1 MTGPE
6 HYQSA
11 EERQRRTAIS
21 APRADLS
28 PEERFRRQDV
38 DLRGR
43 EQELAVIRRRLR
55 QVRAGTGCVVVVEG
69 SAGLGKTRLLD
80 ECVSMAGQLSFRVGR
95 GAAEPGRP
103 IELGALFDALF
114 EGNSPLADRRALN
127 DVHASSEFLFW
138 LLQDVQS
145 LIEEAALKNPVLIC
159 LDDLHWGGNSLWF
172 AMRQLP
178 LRLSSLPVAW
188 VMAFRPSQGLHQ
200 MQQAKAELI
209 ESGAELIRLRPLN
222 REAVAQVATD
232 VLGVDAD
239 EELLQK
245 ADRVQGN
252 PFLLVE
258 FFRGLQ
264 DDQLVSF
271 DSGRAALVED
281 RLPRRVSDSMRG
293 RLARMSP
300 ASERAATFASGLGR
314 RFSIHDL
321 AAMTEMSVTELIDPV
336 NLLVQADIFADDG
349 GQLAFRHDIL
359 REAVRGSLLPPIRRA
374 VDRQAAEVLLARG
387 VLPVEVATQ
396 LVESAEPGDG
406 IAIET
411 ALKATQALGASDPAA
426 AAELAAKA
434 LDLTPLR
441 HALRGPLVAQ
451 RVVSLFAAGL
461 AEEGKRF
468 ADSALRQAMPAEEE
482 ARVRLSVTGMFD
494 LSPEVRAESARAGLA
509 LPSLSTDLRA
519 ELWAALYHSLSV
531 AGRKQEALEIEP
543 NAREA
548 AYASTSELCRFAFE
562 VPESGLAYQLLDFG
576 RSLEILVTAER
587 RQLDGQGDPRAR
599 LAHMLRAWVLA
610 ASDRYEDAL
619 QAIDSGVIAAQR
631 DRQHWALRVFE
642 TTRGRQMLQMGNFAE
657 AALALEGRFS
667 REEAHLVAGALH
679 APSVVALGALKI
691 HTGDKSGALEVAEI
705 AKIMLQAKAPGVRQ
719 HAMWYLAFLALSQGD
734 PMQAHGWLCSYGYE
748 ERLSMYPL
756 FPHEVAYDAERVR
769 IASAVGDEEL
779 AEHGISIAER
789 RASLNPDVPSCA
801 AAAAH
806 ARGIWNESAE
816 DLGRAVS
823 LYRGGRRPLAHASAL
838 EDLGRVLAQHGGNAS
853 AIAALDEALTI
864 STRVGASWDAAR
876 VRGRLR
882 RLGVRRRTVKIDRP
896 KTGWEALTEAEAVVA
911 NLAARGCTNRE
922 IADKLFI
929 SPHTVHSHVRH
940 VFDKLG
946 INSRVH
952 LTRLAADRSPESPS
966 DPHADRL
973 CQAPAG

>member
-6 HYQSA
+6 HYRPA

-21 APRADLS
+21 APRAGLS
-28 PEERFRRQDV
+28 PEERFRQQNV

-43 EQELAVIRRRLR
+43 EQGLAVIRRRLS
-55 QVRAGTGCVVVVEG
+55 QVQAGTGCVVVVEG

-80 ECVSMAGQLSFRVGR
+80 ECVAMAGHLSFRVGR

-264 DDQLVSF
+264 DENLVSL
-271 DSGRAALVED
+271 DSGRARLVED

-293 RLARMSP
+293 RMARMSS

-321 AAMTEMSVTELIDPV
+321 AAMTEVSVTELIDPV
-336 NLLVQADIFADDG
+336 NELVQADIFADDR

-359 REAVRGSLLPPIRRA
+359 REAVRGSLLPPVRRA
-374 VDRQAAEVLLARG
+374 VDRQAADVLLARG
-387 VLPVEVATQ
+387 ALPVEVATQ

-468 ADSALRQAMPAEEE
+468 ADSALRQAMTAEEE
-482 ARVRLSVTGMFD
+482 ARVRLSVAGMFD

-531 AGRKQEALEIEP
+531 AGRKEEALDIEP
-543 NAREA
+543 SAREA
-548 AYASTSELCRFAFE
+548 AYASTSE
-562 VPESGLAYQLLDFG
+562 
-576 RSLEILVTAER
+576 
-587 RQLDGQGDPRAR
+587 
-599 LAHMLRAWVLA
+599 M
-610 ASDRYEDAL
+610 
-619 QAIDSGVIAAQR
+619 
-631 DRQHWALRVFE
+631 
-642 TTRGRQMLQMGNFAE
+642 
-657 AALALEGRFS
+657 
-667 REEAHLVAGALH
+667 
-679 APSVVALGALKI
+679 
-691 HTGDKSGALEVAEI
+691 
-705 AKIMLQAKAPGVRQ
+705 
-719 HAMWYLAFLALSQGD
+719 
-734 PMQAHGWLCSYGYE
+734 
-748 ERLSMYPL
+748 
-756 FPHEVAYDAERVR
+756 
-769 IASAVGDEEL
+769 
-779 AEHGISIAER
+779 
-789 RASLNPDVPSCA
+789 
-801 AAAAH
+801 
-806 ARGIWNESAE
+806 
-816 DLGRAVS
+816 
-823 LYRGGRRPLAHASAL
+823 
-838 EDLGRVLAQHGGNAS
+838 
-853 AIAALDEALTI
+853 
-864 STRVGASWDAAR
+864 
-876 VRGRLR
+876 
-882 RLGVRRRTVKIDRP
+882 
-896 KTGWEALTEAEAVVA
+896 
-911 NLAARGCTNRE
+911 
-922 IADKLFI
+922 
-929 SPHTVHSHVRH
+929 
-940 VFDKLG
+940 
-946 INSRVH
+946 
-952 LTRLAADRSPESPS
+952 
-966 DPHADRL
+966 
-973 CQAPAG
+973 

>member
-6 HYQSA
+6 HYRPA
-11 EERQRRTAIS
+11 GEWQRRAPIS
-21 APRADLS
+21 VPRGDLS
-28 PEERFRRQDV
+28 RERRFRQQDV

-43 EQELAVIRRRLR
+43 VQELAVIHRRLS
-55 QVRAGTGCVVVVEG
+55 QVRAGTGCVVLVDG
-69 SAGLGKTRLLD
+69 SAGLSQAGLLG
-80 ECVSMAGQLSFRVGR
+80 ECGSMAGRCAVGVGR

-114 EGNSPLADRRALN
+114 EGDPPLADRRALN

-159 LDDLHWGGNSLWF
+159 LDDLHWGGNSLSF

-188 VMAFRPSQGLHQ
+188 VMAYRPSQGLHQ

-264 DDQLVSF
+264 DDHLVSF
-271 DSGRAALVED
+271 DSGRATLIED

-314 RFSIHDL
+314 RFSIRDL
-321 AAMTEMSVTELIDPV
+321 AAMTEMSLTELIDPV
-336 NLLVQADIFADDG
+336 NELVQADIFADDG
-349 GQLAFRHDIL
+349 GQLAFRHDIT
-359 REAVRGSLLPPIRRA
+359 REAVRGSLLPPVRRA
-374 VDRQAAEVLLARG
+374 IDRQAAEVLLARG
-387 VLPVEVATQ
+387 ALPAEVATQ
-396 LVESAEPGDG
+396 LVESAEPGDD

-411 ALKATQALGASDPAA
+411 VLKATQALGASDPAA

-468 ADSALRQAMPAEEE
+468 ADSALRQAMTAEEE
-482 ARVRLSVTGMFD
+482 ARVRLSVAGMFD

-543 NAREA
+543 SAREA
-548 AYASTSELCRFAFE
+548 AYASTSEVCRFAFE

-576 RSLEILVTAER
+576 RSLEILLAAER

-619 QAIDSGVIAAQR
+619 QAIDSGVIAA
-631 DRQHWALRVFE
+631 
-642 TTRGRQMLQMGNFAE
+642 
-657 AALALEGRFS
+657 
-667 REEAHLVAGALH
+667 
-679 APSVVALGALKI
+679 P
-691 HTGDKSGALEVAEI
+691 
-705 AKIMLQAKAPGVRQ
+705 
-719 HAMWYLAFLALSQGD
+719 
-734 PMQAHGWLCSYGYE
+734 
-748 ERLSMYPL
+748 
-756 FPHEVAYDAERVR
+756 
-769 IASAVGDEEL
+769 
-779 AEHGISIAER
+779 
-789 RASLNPDVPSCA
+789 
-801 AAAAH
+801 
-806 ARGIWNESAE
+806 
-816 DLGRAVS
+816 
-823 LYRGGRRPLAHASAL
+823 
-838 EDLGRVLAQHGGNAS
+838 
-853 AIAALDEALTI
+853 
-864 STRVGASWDAAR
+864 
-876 VRGRLR
+876 
-882 RLGVRRRTVKIDRP
+882 
-896 KTGWEALTEAEAVVA
+896 
-911 NLAARGCTNRE
+911 
-922 IADKLFI
+922 
-929 SPHTVHSHVRH
+929 
-940 VFDKLG
+940 
-946 INSRVH
+946 
-952 LTRLAADRSPESPS
+952 
-966 DPHADRL
+966 
-973 CQAPAG
+973 

>member
-1 MTGPE
+1 MD
-6 HYQSA
+6 
-11 EERQRRTAIS
+11 
-21 APRADLS
+21 AP
-28 PEERFRRQDV
+28 FRPP
-38 DLRGR
+38 LRGR
-43 EQELAVIRRRLR
+43 EQELAVIRRKLS

-95 GAAEPGRP
+95 GAAEPGRV

-114 EGNSPLADRRALN
+114 DGDPPLADRRALN

-159 LDDLHWGGNSLWF
+159 LDDLHWGGTGLSF

-178 LRLSSLPVAW
+178 VRLSSLPVAW
-188 VMAFRPSQGLHQ
+188 VMAFRPGQGLHQ
-200 MQQAKAELI
+200 IQQAKAELI
-209 ESGAELIRLRPLN
+209 ESGAELIRLGPLS

-232 VLGVDAD
+232 VLGVEAD

-245 ADRVQGN
+245 AGRVQGN

-264 DDQLVSF
+264 DDLLVSL
-271 DSGRAALVED
+271 DSGRATLVED

-293 RLARMSP
+293 RLAGMSP

-321 AAMTEMSVTELIDPV
+321 AAMADMSLTELIDPV
-336 NLLVQADIFADDG
+336 NELVQADIFAADG
-349 GQLAFRHDIL
+349 GQLAFRHDL
-359 REAVRGSLLPPIRRA
+359 VREAVRGSLLPPVRRA
-374 VDRQAAEVLLARG
+374 VDRQAADVLLARG
-387 VLPVEVATQ
+387 ALPVEVAVQ

-411 ALKATQALGASDPAA
+411 ALKATQALGVSDPAA

-441 HALRGPLVAQ
+441 HTLRGPLVAQ

-468 ADSALRQAMPAEEE
+468 ADSALRQTMPSEEE
-482 ARVRLSVTGMFD
+482 ARVRVSVAGMFD
-494 LSPEVRAESARAGLA
+494 LSPEVRSESARAGLA

-531 AGRKQEALEIEP
+531 AGRKEEALDIEP
-543 NAREA
+543 SAREA
-548 AYASTSELCRFAFE
+548 AYASTSEVCRFAFE
-562 VPESGLAYQLLDFG
+562 LPESGLAYQLLDFE
-576 RSLEILVTAER
+576 RALEILLGAER
-587 RQLDGQGDPRAR
+587 RQLNGLGDASAR
-599 LAHMLRAWVLA
+599 LAHLLRSWILA
-610 ASDRYEDAL
+610 ALDRYEDAL
-619 QAIDSGVIAAQR
+619 QAIDAGVIAAQR
-631 DRQHWALRVFE
+631 DRQNWALRLFE
-642 TTRGRQMLQMGNFAE
+642 TTRGRQMLQMGNFTE

-667 REEAHLVAGALH
+667 RGEAHLIAGALH
-679 APSVVALGALKI
+679 APSIVALGTLKI

-705 AKIMLQAKAPGVRQ
+705 TKIMLQASAPCVRH
-719 HAMWYLAFLALSQGD
+719 HAMWYLALLALSQGD
-734 PMQAHGWLCSYGYE
+734 PMQAHEWLCSYGHE

-756 FPHEVAYDAERVR
+756 YPHEVAYDAERVR
-769 IASAVGDEEL
+769 IAAAVGDEEL
-779 AEHGISIAER
+779 AQHGISIARR

-806 ARGIWNESAE
+806 AQGIWSESAE

-823 LYRGGRRPLAHASAL
+823 LYRGGPRPLAHASAL
-838 EDLGRVLAQHGGNAS
+838 EDLGRVLAQHGDSAS

-911 NLAARGCTNRE
+911 NLAAHGCTNRE

-940 VFDKLG
+940 VFEKLG

-952 LTRLAADRSPESPS
+952 LTRLAADRSPEQTSGQ
-966 DPHADRL
+966 L
-973 CQAPAG
+973 G